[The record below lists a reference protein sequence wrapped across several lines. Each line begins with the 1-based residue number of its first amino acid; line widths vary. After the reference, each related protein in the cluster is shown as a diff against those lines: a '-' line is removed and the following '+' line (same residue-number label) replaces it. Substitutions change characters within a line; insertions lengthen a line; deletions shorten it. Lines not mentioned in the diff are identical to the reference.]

1 MARQVIRFHL
11 NTQDTVADLAF
22 QRTLGVIT
30 KPDLLSAG
38 SGSESKFLELA
49 RNEDVIFNL
58 GWHVIK
64 NRKFEEHEFSI
75 DERNLSEKI
84 FFSTSNFKSL
94 PKENLGIDALR
105 VKLSQLL
112 FEHVKNE
119 LPRLQADLEAA
130 LKSAEDELNL
140 LGKPRSTEVECREF
154 FADLNLKSF
163 ELCKAGVSGHYEHDW
178 FKQGKSALKDCDI
191 PIRRIRAIIQWANT
205 KFADEFRQTGHKY
218 EIELGDPK
226 SVPSKNP
233 KILSKKDALIWVK
246 KVLQRARGTEL
257 LGTFNPNMVAELFW
271 EQSEA
276 WEKLSEGHIEKVAKM
291 CEQFVY
297 AILTSIAPTNI
308 RSRVW

>member
-1 MARQVIRFHL
+1 M
-11 NTQDTVADLAF
+11 
-22 QRTLGVIT
+22 
-30 KPDLLSAG
+30 
-38 SGSESKFLELA
+38 
-49 RNEDVIFNL
+49 
-58 GWHVIK
+58 
-64 NRKFEEHEFSI
+64 
-75 DERNLSEKI
+75 
-84 FFSTSNFKSL
+84 

-130 LKSAEDELNL
+130 LKSAEDELQL

-154 FADLNLKSF
+154 FADLNMKSF
-163 ELCKAGVSGHYEHDW
+163 ELCRAGVSGHYEQDW
-178 FKQGKSALKDCDI
+178 FKQGESPLKDCDI

-205 KFADEFRQTGHKY
+205 KFADEFRRKGHKY
-218 EIELGDPK
+218 EIDLSQYSPVMK
-226 SVPSKNP
+226 SKNP
-233 KILSKKDALIWVK
+233 KVLSKKDALKWVK

-276 WEKLSEGHIEKVAKM
+276 WEKLSVDHIENVAKM
-291 CEQFVY
+291 CEQFVS
-297 AILTSIAPTNI
+297 AILTSVAPTNI

>member
-1 MARQVIRFHL
+1 M
-11 NTQDTVADLAF
+11 
-22 QRTLGVIT
+22 GVIT

-64 NRKFEEHEFSI
+64 NRKFEEHDFSI

-94 PKENLGIDALR
+94 PKDNLGIDALR

-154 FADLNLKSF
+154 FADMNLKSF

-178 FKQGKSALKDCDI
+178 FKQGKPALKDCDI

-205 KFADEFRQTGHKY
+205 KFADEFRRTGHKY
-218 EIELGDPK
+218 EIDLSDPN

-233 KILSKKDALIWVK
+233 KILSKKDALKWVK

-276 WEKLSEGHIEKVAKM
+276 WEKLSEDHIENVAKM

-297 AILTSIAPTNI
+297 AILSSIAPTNI
-308 RSRVW
+308 RARVW